1 MAWNKCV
8 GVLQKESVDNQLHSV
23 DVADDQGNDR
33 DDLDG
38 ENLIKE
44 MTMNFITGVGVLQ
57 RMAPDNQEQR
67 HDMWARGS
75 DHVSI
80 VWAVI
85 WR

>member
-1 MAWNKCV
+1 MAWR
-8 GVLQKESVDNQLHSV
+8 V

-38 ENLIKE
+38 ENLITE

-67 HDMWARGS
+67 HDM
-75 DHVSI
+75 
-80 VWAVI
+80 
-85 WR
+85 